1 MFSLIQPNLEEAV
14 SAESLH
20 ANRKLRS
27 SVWKEFELTM
37 LDDGTYKAIC
47 KHCKKDFVA
56 GNRAGTSHLKY
67 HTGVC
72 PKIQLSKRRK
82 FGSPKLDIPIFD
94 QQRSRDDFSR
104 MVLAHGYSF
113 NMSEHYYTRIFL
125 YNLQPSFK
133 LVHRTTL
140 KDDCMG
146 IYDEEKLKVYQL
158 FEKQSCRFSLTS
170 DMWTHT
176 EMSGYMSI
184 TAHYIDDEWNLHNK
198 LIGFAHVEVPHTGE
212 HIAKEIISRLY
223 PWNLDRKI
231 FSFTLDNCSV
241 NNVVVRDLKKFLL
254 SKKALH
260 LDVAD

>member
-67 HTGVC
+67 HIGVC
-72 PKIQLSKRRK
+72 PKLQLSRRRK

-94 QQRSRDDFSR
+94 QQRSHDDFSR

-125 YNLQPSFK
+125 YNLQSSFK

-140 KDDCMG
+140 KDDCMR
-146 IYDEEKLKVYQL
+146 ICEEEKLKVY
-158 FEKQSCRFSLTS
+158 
-170 DMWTHT
+170 
-176 EMSGYMSI
+176 
-184 TAHYIDDEWNLHNK
+184 
-198 LIGFAHVEVPHTGE
+198 
-212 HIAKEIISRLY
+212 
-223 PWNLDRKI
+223 
-231 FSFTLDNCSV
+231 
-241 NNVVVRDLKKFLL
+241 
-254 SKKALH
+254 
-260 LDVAD
+260 